1 MAKRKDSGVGSNVN
15 VGLPSIILLL
25 CVLGLSLFA
34 ILTIRA
40 AYSGLKTAR
49 TSKTAVEQYYRAE
62 VESDRTRL
70 NIISKYSD
78 CIDKG
83 KNPDEI
89 RAALAGIDGVT
100 VEEDGYLY
108 YDTRV
113 GDHSSIRVE
122 MDVSLDAGPQDIR
135 VISQKLLPDD
145 MKGYSGTGFEIE
157 EIELF

>member
-40 AYSGLKTAR
+40 AYNGLKTAR
-49 TSKTAVEQYYRAE
+49 TSKKAVEQYYKAE
-62 VESDRTRL
+62 VESDKTRL
-70 NIISKYSD
+70 KIISTFCS
-78 CIDKG
+78 CTEKG
-83 KNPDEI
+83 LDPDQI
-89 RAALAGIDGVT
+89 REALRKIEGVT
-100 VEEDGYLY
+100 VDEYGGLS

-113 GDHSSIRVE
+113 NDHSSIRVE
-122 MDVSLDAGPQDIR
+122 MEVCTDDGLYDIH
-135 VISQKLLPDD
+135 VVSQKLLPDD
-145 MKGYSGTGFEIE
+145 MEGYSGTGFEIE